1 MSESRY
7 GHYYRNVSHLDYI
20 DIYRVL
26 ELFGVSDPCLQ
37 HAAKKIL
44 VAGGRGS
51 KDFEKDL
58 DEAIATL
65 QRKKLMLEE
74 DRRLAKP

>member
-1 MSESRY
+1 MSNAKY
-7 GHYYRNVSHLDYI
+7 GHYFRNVQHLDYI

-26 ELFGVSDPCLQ
+26 DVFGVSDPCLQ

-65 QRKKLMLEE
+65 QRKKQMLEE
-74 DRRLAKP
+74 DRKLAAP